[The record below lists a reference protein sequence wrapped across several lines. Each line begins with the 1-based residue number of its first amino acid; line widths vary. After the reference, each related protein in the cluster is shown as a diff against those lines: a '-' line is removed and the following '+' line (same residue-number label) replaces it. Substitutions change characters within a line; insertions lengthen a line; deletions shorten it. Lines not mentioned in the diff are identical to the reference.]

1 MCRLRRTA
9 EEASGGGADAETGL
23 DNKFA
28 LNTTILDFNALLRQ
42 YRTMKE
48 TPIEERVVAKR
59 SPIHGWGLFA
69 QLDFGTHSTCSVSSL
84 LWRIPACVIDIKFLI
99 VFFSVL
105 LQI

>member
-69 QLDFGTHSTCSVSSL
+69 QLDFGTHSTCGVSSHSR
-84 LWRIPACVIDIKFLI
+84 RIPACVRDVGFVI
-99 VFFSVL
+99 VAICVL